1 VTQPPATPPQP
12 AAERTSG
19 RRNGGTT
26 RNGNGNGNGN
36 GDGVGVL
43 AAGTVPMKDNN
54 LLYAAGDVIV
64 WVGPP
69 STACPVGFE
78 DPTTI
83 AGGSYACL
91 GWVDTSG
98 YIFKLDE
105 TIKDIPAAGVL
116 TPIRSILTGGSKTVQ
131 ANLLEALNPYVRSLF
146 DDVPIFPID
155 SSPLMPATTPPVEL
169 GANAVSYVIPDPPG
183 DNRYA
188 LIFDSHDGTK
198 MMRLYA
204 PYTKV
209 TARGNDQVQQA
220 DIEPIN
226 LTWTFY
232 PGTIDDGTDPAVTGV
247 AKRFIQYGQDMSA
260 YFTAS
265 S

>member
-1 VTQPPATPPQP
+1 M
-12 AAERTSG
+12 TSVQES
-19 RRNGGTT
+19 
-26 RNGNGNGNGN
+26 GNGP
-36 GDGVGVL
+36 D
-43 AAGTVPMKDNN
+43 AGTGFNPTADAPETFATSTTMKDNQ
-54 LLYAAGDVIV
+54 LLYAAGDVVV

-69 STACPVGFE
+69 NAACPTGFE
-78 DPTTI
+78 DPSTI
-83 AGGSYACL
+83 AGATYKCC

-116 TPIRSILTGGSKTVQ
+116 TPIRSILTGGSKSVQ
-131 ANLLEALNPYVRSLF
+131 ANMLESLNPYVRSLF
-146 DDVPIFPID
+146 DDVPIFPVAD
-155 SSPLMPATTPPVEL
+155 SPLMPASPATPPLTDTQV
-169 GANAVSYVIPDPPG
+169 GYVIPDPPA

-188 LIFDSHDGTK
+188 LILDSHDGLK

-220 DIEPIN
+220 DIEPLN

-232 PGTIDDGTDPAVTGV
+232 PGTIDDGTNPAVTGV
-247 AKRFIQYGQDMSA
+247 AKRFIDYGQDMSA
-260 YFTAS
+260 YFS
-265 S
+265 